1 MININFSNKITD
13 QLFEEYENNEHH
25 RVRKKMLVLY
35 LKALGFQHQDIE
47 RIVRI
52 SRPTLASYLKEYKDY
67 GIKKL
72 KEINFYQPESLLKEH
87 EEQIKKHFEVHPPIN
102 SNEARE
108 KIIELTGIQRSPTQ
122 IRTFLK
128 RIGMKI
134 RKVGFVPGNS
144 HTPEKQKE
152 QEEFKKNFKT

>member
-1 MININFSNKITD
+1 MINIKFNKKITD
-13 QLFEEYENNEHH
+13 QLFEEFEKHEHH

-35 LKALGFQHQDIE
+35 LKALEFQHQDIE

-52 SRPTLASYLKEYKDY
+52 SRPTLASYLKEYKEH
-67 GIKKL
+67 GIKKI
-72 KEINFYQPESLLKEH
+72 KEINFYKPESSLKEH
-87 EEQIKKHFEVHPPIN
+87 KEQIKKYFEDHPPIN

-108 KIIELTGIQRSPTQ
+108 KIKELTGIQRSPTQ

-152 QEEFKKNFKT
+152 QEEFKKKH